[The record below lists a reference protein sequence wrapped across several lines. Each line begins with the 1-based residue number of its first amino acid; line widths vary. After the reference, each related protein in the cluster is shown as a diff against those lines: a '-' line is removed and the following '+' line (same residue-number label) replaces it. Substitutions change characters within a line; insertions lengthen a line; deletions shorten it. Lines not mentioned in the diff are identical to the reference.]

1 MRVRFWM
8 KGFVIV
14 PALCLVGLS
23 AAAQQTGD
31 PVADAARKAREAK
44 KDTTKPKKVYTDDDV
59 KRSAPEPVPAPAA
72 APVDASGTAAATA
85 VQAAGG
91 AAKTGDGAKTG
102 DRAKTGDGAKSGDGA
117 KPGDAAKTGEPT
129 KTEDPNGQAAW
140 RRRFQVQRDKIT
152 KAEKEL
158 EILGREL
165 EKAQMEY
172 YPDPQKAMKQQNSRA
187 DINAINAKID
197 AKKKEV
203 AQLQQGLDDMEEQLR
218 KSGGDPGWAR

>member
-23 AAAQQTGD
+23 ATAQQTGD

-59 KRSAPEPVPAPAA
+59 KRSAPEPVPAA
-72 APVDASGTAAATA
+72 APGGASGTAAATA

-91 AAKTGDGAKTG
+91 AAKTGDAAKAVEAAKTG
-102 DRAKTGDGAKSGDGA
+102 DA
-117 KPGDAAKTGEPT
+117 T

-140 RRRFQVQRDKIT
+140 RRRFQAQRDKIT

-165 EKAQMEY
+165 
-172 YPDPQKAMKQQNSRA
+172 D
-187 DINAINAKID
+187 
-197 AKKKEV
+197 
-203 AQLQQGLDDMEEQLR
+203 R
-218 KSGGDPGWAR
+218 KSVV